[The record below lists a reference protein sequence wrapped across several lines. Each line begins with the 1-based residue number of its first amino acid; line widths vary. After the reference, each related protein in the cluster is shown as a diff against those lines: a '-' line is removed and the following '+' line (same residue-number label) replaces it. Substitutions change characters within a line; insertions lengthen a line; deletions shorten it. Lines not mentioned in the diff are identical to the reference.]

1 MERGRMNG
9 GWLGRLR
16 AAAGKYKYALAVVLL
31 GAALMLLPAREQK
44 SPAAEAADD
53 AAGRTAAQ
61 SEMEAALSAFD
72 GVGRLRLLLSV
83 DPMTQRCSGA
93 LVVCEG
99 AGSAAVRLQLTQ
111 AVSAL
116 TGLSSDKIAIVKGKP

>member
-1 MERGRMNG
+1 MDRRMNG
-9 GWLGRLR
+9 GRLERLR

-31 GAALMLLPAREQK
+31 GAALMLLPAGSRE
-44 SPAAEAADD
+44 PPRAADAD
-53 AAGRTAAQ
+53 AADSRTAAQ

-83 DPMTQRCSGA
+83 DPATQRCSGA